1 MKDAFGQKEK
11 WRRAQPFILLFPGKK
26 IIMNDTDIVEV
37 LLVEDNAQDA
47 ELTIRALKKQHLA
60 NRLFHVEDG
69 AEALDFLFA
78 RGKYEGRRTDISPKV
93 VLLDLKLPKVNGLE
107 VLRAMKSDQH
117 LHTIPVVMVT
127 SSAEDPDIRAAYDLG
142 ANGYV
147 IKPVQFDA
155 FIEAM
160 SKVGIYWLMVNH
172 PLK

>member
-1 MKDAFGQKEK
+1 MG
-11 WRRAQPFILLFPGKK
+11 RAQRFTLLSLGKK
-26 IIMNDTDIVEV
+26 VSMNDTDIVEV
-37 LLVEDNAQDA
+37 LLVEDNPHDA

-60 NRLFHVEDG
+60 NRLFHVQDG

-107 VLRAMKSDQH
+107 VLRAMKSDEH

-147 IKPVQFDA
+147 IKPVQFDT
-155 FIEAM
+155 FMEAM